1 MTLNRKYT
9 TFVIALS
16 LTLVGFLS
24 SCLRDDIPY
33 PRIQPNIVELTVE
46 NQAQATQ
53 LDTINRVATVYLT
66 EAADIY
72 SVNIES
78 CRISSG
84 ASFVGDSIHGSLDL
98 SSPQYFTLRIYQ
110 EYTWTVKAQQT
121 IERYFSVQN
130 QIGSS
135 VIDVPGRRI
144 IVTLPETVD
153 LSNVKVLTAKL
164 GSVNAV
170 MTPNVV
176 GEYVDLTKPLSIT
189 VSDYG
194 REAPWTVYAVTTT
207 STVSTLRVDAWTNVA
222 WVYGEGQ
229 EGRNNTV
236 QYRRADELQWTTV
249 PDEWLTVDGGSFH
262 ARLIHLESLT
272 QYVARAISDDEC
284 GQEIEFTTGANVQL
298 PNSDFENWWLDG
310 KIWCPWAEDGEPY
323 WGTGN
328 KGAATLGSS
337 NSVPTDDTPSGSG
350 LAAKL
355 ETKFVGI
362 AAIGKLAA
370 GNIFLGSYVRTV
382 GTNGV
387 LSFGR
392 EFTERPT
399 KVRGYYKYTTA
410 PISNT
415 TTGFE
420 DWKGRPDTCSIW
432 CALIDTSAPFEIR
445 TDPTDRQ
452 LFDPDGDYVVA
463 YGKMWVGYDVP
474 NYTRFE
480 VEFEYKA
487 TNRKPTYL
495 LLAASASKY
504 GDYFTGGNGAVL
516 YVDDFELYYD
526 Y

>member
-1 MTLNRKYT
+1 
-9 TFVIALS
+9 
-16 LTLVGFLS
+16 
-24 SCLRDDIPY
+24 
-33 PRIQPNIVELTVE
+33 
-46 NQAQATQ
+46 
-53 LDTINRVATVYLT
+53 
-66 EAADIY
+66 
-72 SVNIES
+72 
-78 CRISSG
+78 
-84 ASFVGDSIHGSLDL
+84 
-98 SSPQYFTLRIYQ
+98 
-110 EYTWTVKAQQT
+110 
-121 IERYFSVQN
+121 
-130 QIGSS
+130 
-135 VIDVPGRRI
+135 
-144 IVTLPETVD
+144 
-153 LSNVKVLTAKL
+153 
-164 GSVNAV
+164 
-170 MTPNVV
+170 
-176 GEYVDLTKPLSIT
+176 
-189 VSDYG
+189 
-194 REAPWTVYAVTTT
+194 
-207 STVSTLRVDAWTNVA
+207 
-222 WVYGEGQ
+222 
-229 EGRNNTV
+229 
-236 QYRRADELQWTTV
+236 
-249 PDEWLTVDGGSFH
+249 
-262 ARLIHLESLT
+262 
-272 QYVARAISDDEC
+272 
-284 GQEIEFTTGANVQL
+284 
-298 PNSDFENWWLDG
+298 
-310 KIWCPWAEDGEPY
+310 
-323 WGTGN
+323 
-328 KGAATLGSS
+328 
-337 NSVPTDDTPSGSG
+337 